1 MLCVKMELE
10 SSVADVKRDILLFF
24 VYKSSYFPGRSAAWK
39 YVALYALFIAS
50 VITVYNYPYQG
61 DELCG
66 FVKLID
72 EGK

>member
-10 SSVADVKRDILLFF
+10 SVADVKRDILLFF
-24 VYKSSYFPGRSAAWK
+24 VSYFPGRSAAWK
-39 YVALYALFIAS
+39 YVALYALFIVS